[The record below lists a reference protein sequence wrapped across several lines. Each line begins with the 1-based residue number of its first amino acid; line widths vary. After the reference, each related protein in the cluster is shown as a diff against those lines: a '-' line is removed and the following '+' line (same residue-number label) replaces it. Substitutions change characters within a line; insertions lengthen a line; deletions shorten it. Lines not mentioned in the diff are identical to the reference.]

1 MGVIQHMRDFEARRM
16 KLAGGSPTVALNAR
30 GIRMKE
36 EGIDVLSFA
45 AGEPDFD
52 TPEAVKDAAIEAIRR
67 NDTHYTSAAG
77 TMALRRR
84 IVQKLR
90 EENGIEASEDGI
102 LVTPGAKLA
111 LYAAMTCF
119 LQEGDACMVLTP
131 AYPSY
136 RSGILM
142 AGADYVPVPLS
153 FDNGF
158 VVTREMLEAKVTKH
172 AKMLIVCNPCNPTGH
187 VLTEQELRDIAD
199 FVLAHDL
206 LLIADEIYEKLIYD
220 GRKHLSLG
228 AIPEIRDRVITLN
241 GLSKSAAMTG
251 WRIGYSAASPE
262 LTKVMLKLQQNTV
275 NCTAAFTQTAS
286 ITAFDCAAD
295 AERMRLSYLERRN
308 LICDGLNAIP
318 CITCPRAEGAF
329 YAFFRIDCEG
339 MSSEQLADYILEKA
353 GILVVPGTAF
363 GEGGE
368 KCIRLSF
375 AASRESLQ
383 EAVKRLTALFSE

>member
-1 MGVIQHMRDFEARRM
+1 M
-16 KLAGGSPTVALNAR
+16 KLAGGSPTVALNAK

-36 EGIDVLSFA
+36 EGIDILSFA

-52 TPEAVKDAAIEAIRR
+52 TPEAVKAAAIEAIRQ

-90 EENGIEASEDGI
+90 EENGIEVSEDGI

-119 LQEGDACMVLTP
+119 LQEGDECMVPTP

-158 VVTREMLEAKVTKH
+158 VVTREMLEAKVTKRS
-172 AKMLIVCNPCNPTGH
+172 KMLIVCNPCNPTGH
-187 VLTEQELRDIAD
+187 VLTKQEVRDIAD

-220 GRKHLSLG
+220 GREHLSLG

-286 ITAFDCAAD
+286 ITALDCAED
-295 AERMRLSYLERRN
+295 AERMRLSYLERRD
-308 LICDGLNAIP
+308 LICDGLNAVP
-318 CITCPRAEGAF
+318 GITCPRAEGAF
-329 YAFFRIDCEG
+329 YAFFRIDYRG
-339 MSSEQLADYILEKA
+339 MSAEQLADYILEKA

-375 AASRESLQ
+375 AASRDSLQ
-383 EAVKRLTALFSE
+383 EAVCRLNKLFSA